1 MRQYIITHTTE
12 AVKTLTEHYK
22 EKNTAAGCEVLNDVK
37 TDYNNLFYNMRWNE
51 PKDRFEVVQIGSK
64 QAWVITDTWT
74 GNKYLQS
81 YHTIVSIYFNDT
93 GCIKM
98 LGKWSR
104 TTTRHQSCFYKYC
117 H

>member
-1 MRQYIITHTTE
+1 MKQYSITHYEE
-12 AVKTLTEHYK
+12 AVETLKEHYK
-22 EKNTAAGCEVLNDVK
+22 ENNPTANENLSDIK

-51 PKDRFEVVQIGSK
+51 PKNRFEVVQIDSK

-81 YHTIVSIYFNDT
+81 YNTIVSIYFKDT
-93 GCIKM
+93 DEIIT

-104 TTTRHQSCFYKYC
+104 TTTRHQTCFYRYC